1 MDSLLPC
8 TRIGQTMLSLE
19 GSLPKVGRTTLAQE
33 ESLFNICVRGL
44 LYNPIFQVFQGK
56 SVLKN
61 SGECELMCMYRVRE
75 LYANIQH
82 AHCITSKCAAE
93 TGELKCL

>member
-1 MDSLLPC
+1 
-8 TRIGQTMLSLE
+8 MLSLE

-33 ESLFNICVRGL
+33 ESLFNICVLGL
-44 LYNPIFQVFQGK
+44 LYNPIPQVFQGK

-75 LYANIQH
+75 LYANIQARALH
-82 AHCITSKCAAE
+82 NKQVCGRDRGILQC
-93 TGELKCL
+93 CL

>member
-1 MDSLLPC
+1 
-8 TRIGQTMLSLE
+8 MLSFE

-44 LYNPIFQVFQGK
+44 LYKPISQVFSREVGSQEI
-56 SVLKN
+56 

-75 LYANIQH
+75 LYANIQARALH
-82 AHCITSKCAAE
+82 NKQVC
-93 TGELKCL
+93 GRDR